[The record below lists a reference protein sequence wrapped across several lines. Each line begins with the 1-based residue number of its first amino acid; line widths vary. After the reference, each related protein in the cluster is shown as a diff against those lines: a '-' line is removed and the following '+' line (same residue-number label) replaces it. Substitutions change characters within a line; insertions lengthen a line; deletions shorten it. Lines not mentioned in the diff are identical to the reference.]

1 MSYVVINALT
11 VPGGNG
17 EVLEQR
23 FAGRAGL
30 VEQAEGFEE
39 FQLLRPVEGTDRYLV
54 YTRWRTAADFEAW
67 QSSRDFGKGHAQA
80 ARDRRLRTAGVQQRR
95 RCGSSRS
102 SSRRDRRLVPGT
114 GRSATISAATR
125 RDDLTRGAVI
135 RSTRSAVISGD
146 PRRRDSGDPR
156 RRELGCGRGTLVLAG
171 AAPEARRRPGRVAAD
186 PAA

>member
-80 ARDRRLRTAGVQQRR
+80 ARDR
-95 RCGSSRS
+95 GSERPAS
-102 SSRRDRRLVPGT
+102 SSGEVWQFEVIQ
-114 GRSATISAATR
+114 SA
-125 RDDLTRGAVI
+125 
-135 RSTRSAVISGD
+135 
-146 PRRRDSGDPR
+146 
-156 RRELGCGRGTLVLAG
+156 
-171 AAPEARRRPGRVAAD
+171 
-186 PAA
+186 

>member
-67 QSSRDFGKGHAQA
+67 QNSRDFGKGTLRRRGTA
-80 ARDRRLRTAGVQQRR
+80 APNGRRPAAA

-102 SSRRDRRLVPGT
+102 SSRRDPSSRPRT
-114 GRSATISAATR
+114 GCSATISAVTR
-125 RDDLTRGAVI
+125 R
-135 RSTRSAVISGD
+135 AVISE
-146 PRRRDSGDPR
+146 PP
-156 RRELGCGRGTLVLAG
+156 
-171 AAPEARRRPGRVAAD
+171 AAP
-186 PAA
+186 